1 MARRIVMLI
10 LYAVVL
16 VTLAAC
22 GASRNEVK
30 VDSCAA
36 GGELCLAESTEMLV
50 DPRDGQIYKTVK
62 IGNQIWMA
70 ENLNYETARIKKAK
84 INMYCGDGFGATDC
98 SFFAV
103 MGTSFCYDDHIS
115 NCAKYGRLY
124 MWNSATEAC
133 PEGWHLPDTTEW
145 KTLFATVGGM
155 SVAGK
160 VLKSTFDWNYGGD
173 GTDEYGFSV
182 LPSGASSL
190 DESFYGTSLVTYES
204 EYWSAPYDFF
214 AKSEYAGFWSSI
226 EKNENNAYSV
236 TLSYYRDDAGLGS
249 DYKRSGFSVRCVKNE
264 QTYEQQNSSS
274 SMKTTMKN
282 EGSSSSATLSP
293 SVKFPPSAV
302 LEGTFTDKRDG
313 RKYKTVTIGSQTL
326 MAENLNYDILGSYCF
341 GDDSSKCTKYGRL
354 YTWEAA
360 KNACPAGSH
369 LPRKGEWMCL
379 FNNEGWPNDE
389 IMLTQSG
396 TEIVYGVND
405 SSLVGKVLK
414 SKSGWHGGGNGTDD
428 YGFSVLPAGFR
439 YGNNG
444 AYSAEGNF
452 AIFWS
457 SDSLFENKKDAYAV
471 NLSYYHDK
479 VDMYKESKDM
489 GLSVRCVLDETQV
502 AKVVSPSD
510 VVRGTFVDSRDGRKY
525 NTVTIGSQTWMA
537 ENLNYGTANSYCFND
552 DPDKCAEYGRFY
564 TWAAAMDSAAMFGV
578 NGEGC
583 GYNSTC
589 KALWVYPVQGVCP
602 AGFHLPTTYEWKIL
616 FSAVGGKISAGK
628 MLKSTMGWEKN
639 GTDDYGFSAI
649 PVGRSSFES
658 ETYFESS
665 VANFWS
671 VDDDGRANSVSLDK
685 DEDARFD
692 REDARNRFSVRCVK
706 DEKSKSGFVHP
717 SSVVKDSVIDSRDGQ
732 AYKTVTIGLQT
743 WMAENLN
750 YEVQGSYC
758 YLDSVEYCSKYGRFY
773 TWTIA
778 KDVCPA
784 GFHLPSKAEWETL
797 IESAGGEVYAY
808 TLLKSRIETIEKDLS
823 RNGTIGKN
831 FLWYG
836 NVAGRDDYGF
846 TAFPVGCRSS
856 DGNFEE
862 ENKYV
867 ASDAHFWSSTESDSR
882 DSAYSMDFKRDVEW
896 SIEGSFADFKN
907 VLRTLLKQRDKNYAV
922 PVRCVKD

>member
-1 MARRIVMLI
+1 MLI

-16 VTLAAC
+16 MTLAAC

-30 VDSCAA
+30 ADSCAA
-36 GGELCLAESTEMLV
+36 GDGLCLAESTEMLV

-62 IGNQIWMA
+62 IGHQIWMA
-70 ENLNYETARIKKAK
+70 ENLNYETAKIRKAK
-84 INMYCGDGFGATDC
+84 INMYCDDQFGTTDC

-103 MGTSFCYDDHIS
+103 MGTSFCYDDHVS
-115 NCAKYGRLY
+115 NCAKNGRLY
-124 MWNSATEAC
+124 MWNAAKDAC

-155 SVAGK
+155 SVAGN
-160 VLKSTFDWNYGGD
+160 VLKSTFDWNYGGQ
-173 GTDEYGFSV
+173 GTDKYGFSV
-182 LPSGASSL
+182 LPSGAIRL
-190 DESFYGTSLVTYES
+190 DEYLYGVPIVNYDKYRTDRNI
-204 EYWSAPYDFF
+204 PYDFF
-214 AKSEYAGFWSSI
+214 AKNEYAAFWSSI
-226 EKNENNAYSV
+226 EKNKDNAYSV
-236 TLSYYRDDAGLGS
+236 TLSYYRDDVGLEG
-249 DYKRSGFSVRCVKNE
+249 DYKGSGFSVRCVKNE
-264 QTYEQQNSSS
+264 PSFELQNSSS
-274 SMKTTMKN
+274 NLKTSMKN
-282 EGSSSSATLSP
+282 EESSSSATLSS
-293 SVKFPPSAV
+293 SVKFPPSNV
-302 LEGTFTDKRDG
+302 LEGSFTDKRDG
-313 RKYKTVTIGSQTL
+313 RKYKTVTFSWQTW

-341 GDDSSKCTKYGRL
+341 GDDSSKCEKYGRL

-360 KNACPAGSH
+360 MNACPAGSH
-369 LPRKGEWMCL
+369 LPRIGEWRSL
-379 FNNEGWPNDE
+379 FNDVGWPDDE
-389 IMLTQSG
+389 IVLTPSG
-396 TEIVYGVND
+396 TEIVYGMND

-439 YGNNG
+439 YGNDG
-444 AYSAEGNF
+444 VYSADRNF
-452 AIFWS
+452 AIFWD
-457 SDSLFENKKDAYAV
+457 SDSFLENKKDASAV
-471 NLSYYHDK
+471 ILSYYHDR
-479 VDMYKESKDM
+479 VDMYNESKDM
-489 GLSVRCVLDETQV
+489 GLSVRCVLDERQV

-510 VVRGTFVDSRDGRKY
+510 VIKGTLVDSRDGRKY
-525 NTVTIGSQTWMA
+525 NTVTIGTQTWMA
-537 ENLNYGTANSYCFND
+537 ENLNYGTANSYCFNN
-552 DPDKCAEYGRFY
+552 DPDKCAAYGRFY
-564 TWAAAMDSAAMFGV
+564 TWAAAMDSAGVFGV

-583 GYNSTC
+583 GYKSTC
-589 KALWVYPVQGVCP
+589 NPLGVYPVQGVCP
-602 AGFHLPTTYEWKIL
+602 VGFHLPTTYEWKIL

-639 GTDDYGFSAI
+639 GSDDYGFSAI

-658 ETYFESS
+658 GFYFESS
-665 VANFWS
+665 IANFWS
-671 VDDDGRANSVSLDK
+671 VDDHGGTNSVSLNN
-685 DEDARFD
+685 DEDAHINND
-692 REDARNRFSVRCVK
+692 DARNRYSVRCVK
-706 DEKSKSGFVHP
+706 DEKSKPGFVHP
-717 SSVVKDSVIDSRDGQ
+717 SSVVKDSVIDSRDGRI
-732 AYKTVTIGLQT
+732 YKTVTIGLQT

-750 YEVQGSYC
+750 YDVQGSFC
-758 YLDSVEYCSKYGRFY
+758 YLDSVDYCSKYGRFY
-773 TWTIA
+773 PWNMT
-778 KDVCPA
+778 KDVCLA
-784 GFHLPSKAEWETL
+784 GFHLPSKSEWETL
-797 IESAGGEVYAY
+797 IESAGGEEYAY

-907 VLRTLLKQRDKNYAV
+907 VLRTLLKQRNKNYAM